1 MSRSPRDPVGWMD
14 RHTCLSSCNSLCVH
28 ESQNCLPDEKRYLTQ
43 VYWRTETLNWT
54 TASLMIC
61 PQLAFSI
68 ISVFNRWKPSAE
80 TLTGSAGFRS
90 WRHIED
96 SARAASMFGEV
107 FSVADRRWIKRWIS
121 DLLAAAVTLVR
132 WITTSHLWPH
142 LQACIS
148 AQSRCVL
155 VFVGSGADQL

>member
-14 RHTCLSSCNSLCVH
+14 LSLVSAAVIHSASMKVKT
-28 ESQNCLPDEKRYLTQ
+28 CLPDEKRYLTQ